1 MSGPE
6 TSDLPMEPLE
16 VFTVESEDREGA
28 AKYKDVIADILTDLN
43 LVRTIG
49 RLKVY
54 IDSTAPV
61 FIIVG
66 IFRPGLARL
75 TLGDVA
81 DISSVTEGLLIS
93 VREELYASK
102 ALGKLWTKY
111 GRENVLQTDR
121 AAVIVPV
128 QGDFA
133 RQMDDVSAI
142 VVYDPQEDLKKN
154 VIDALLRIT
163 PEGFR
168 VRKHF
173 IDQHM
178 LAFIASEDPI
188 KPEWM
193 ETCRKLRNS
202 IGGK

>member
-1 MSGPE
+1 M
-6 TSDLPMEPLE
+6 SDLIMEPLE
-16 VFTVESEDREGA
+16 VFTVESEDKEGA
-28 AKYKDVIADILTDLN
+28 AKYREVISDILSDLN
-43 LVRTIG
+43 LVRAIG

-54 IDSTAPV
+54 IDPKAPV

-66 IFRPGLARL
+66 IFRPGLAKL

-81 DISSVTEGLLIS
+81 DISSVTEGLLVS

-102 ALGKLWTKY
+102 ALGKLWAKY
-111 GRENVLQTDR
+111 GRENIIQTDR
-121 AAVIVPV
+121 AAAIVPV
-128 QGDFA
+128 KGDFA

-142 VVYDPQEDLKKN
+142 VVYDPREELKKN

-173 IDQHM
+173 IDEHM

-193 ETCRKLRNS
+193 ETCKRLRNS
-202 IGGK
+202 IEA

>member
-1 MSGPE
+1 MN
-6 TSDLPMEPLE
+6 DLLMEPLE

-28 AKYKDVIADILTDLN
+28 AKYREVISDILSDLN

-54 IDSTAPV
+54 IDPKAPV

-66 IFRPGLARL
+66 LFRPGLAKL

-81 DISSVTEGLLIS
+81 DISGVAEGLLVS
-93 VREELYASK
+93 VREELYASR
-102 ALGKLWTKY
+102 ALGKLWARY
-111 GRENVLQTDR
+111 GRENIIQTDR
-121 AAVIVPV
+121 AAVIVPTK
-128 QGDFA
+128 GDFA

-142 VVYDPQEDLKKN
+142 IVYDPQEELKKN

-173 IDQHM
+173 IDEHM

-193 ETCRKLRNS
+193 EICKRLRSS
-202 IGGK
+202 IGA

>member
-1 MSGPE
+1 M
-6 TSDLPMEPLE
+6 SDLLMEPLE
-16 VFTVESEDREGA
+16 VFTVDSEDREGA
-28 AKYKDVIADILTDLN
+28 AKYREVISDILSDLN
-43 LVRTIG
+43 LVRAIG
-49 RLKVY
+49 RLKVF
-54 IDSTAPV
+54 IDPKAPV

-66 IFRPGLARL
+66 VFRPGLAKL

-81 DISSVTEGLLIS
+81 DISSVNEGLLVS

-102 ALGKLWTKY
+102 ALGKLWSRY
-111 GRENVLQTDR
+111 GRENIVQTDR

-133 RQMDDVSAI
+133 RQMDDVSSI
-142 VVYDPQEDLKKN
+142 VVYDPQEELKKN
-154 VIDALLRIT
+154 VIDALIRIT

-173 IDQHM
+173 IDEHM

-188 KPEWM
+188 KPEWIEM
-193 ETCRKLRNS
+193 CKNLRKS
-202 IGGK
+202 I

>member
-1 MSGPE
+1 MN
-6 TSDLPMEPLE
+6 DLTMEPLE

-28 AKYKDVIADILTDLN
+28 EKYKEVISDILLDLN
-43 LVRTIG
+43 LVRAIG

-54 IDSTAPV
+54 VDPKAPV

-66 IFRPGLARL
+66 LFRPGLARL

-81 DISSVTEGLLIS
+81 DISSVNEGLLVS
-93 VREELYASK
+93 VREEQYSSK
-102 ALGKLWTKY
+102 AIGKLWSMY
-111 GRENVLQTDR
+111 GRENILPTDR

-128 QGDFA
+128 KGDFA
-133 RQMDDVSAI
+133 KQMDDVSAI
-142 VVYDPQEDLKKN
+142 VVYDPQEELKKN

-188 KPEWM
+188 KPEWLAI
-193 ETCRKLRNS
+193 CKQLRS
-202 IGGK
+202 DIGA

>member
-1 MSGPE
+1 MN
-6 TSDLPMEPLE
+6 DLLMEPLE
-16 VFTVESEDREGA
+16 VFTVESEDSEGA
-28 AKYKDVIADILTDLN
+28 AKYREVISDILSDLN
-43 LVRTIG
+43 LVRAIG

-54 IDSTAPV
+54 IDPKAPV
-61 FIIVG
+61 FVIVG
-66 IFRPGLARL
+66 VFRPGLARL

-81 DISSVTEGLLIS
+81 DISSVNEGLLVS

-102 ALGKLWTKY
+102 ALGKLWAMY
-111 GRENVLQTDR
+111 GRENIVQTDR

-128 QGDFA
+128 TGDFA

-142 VVYDPQEDLKKN
+142 VVYDPREELKKN

-168 VRKHF
+168 VRKHY
-173 IDQHM
+173 IDEHM

-193 ETCRKLRNS
+193 EICKKLRNS
-202 IGGK
+202 IGA

>member
-1 MSGPE
+1 MS
-6 TSDLPMEPLE
+6 DVVMEPLE

-28 AKYKDVIADILTDLN
+28 AKYREVISDILSDLN
-43 LVRTIG
+43 LVRAIG

-54 IDSTAPV
+54 VDPTAPV

-66 IFRPGLARL
+66 LFRPGLAKL
-75 TLGDVA
+75 ALGDVA
-81 DISSVTEGLLIS
+81 DISSVNEGLLVS

-102 ALGKLWTKY
+102 ALGKLWARY
-111 GRENVLQTDR
+111 GRENVIQTDR

-128 QGDFA
+128 KGDFA
-133 RQMDDVSAI
+133 RQMDDIASI
-142 VVYDPQEDLKKN
+142 VVYDPQEELKKN

-168 VRKHF
+168 VRKHY
-173 IDQHM
+173 IDEHM
-178 LAFIASEDPI
+178 LAFVASEDPI

-193 ETCRKLRNS
+193 EMCKKLRNS
-202 IGGK
+202 IGA

>member
-1 MSGPE
+1 M
-6 TSDLPMEPLE
+6 SDLIMEPLE
-16 VFTVESEDREGA
+16 IFTVESEDKEGA
-28 AKYKDVIADILTDLN
+28 AKYREVISDILSDLN
-43 LVRTIG
+43 LVRAIG

-54 IDSTAPV
+54 IDPKAPV

-81 DISSVTEGLLIS
+81 DISSVTEGLLVS

-102 ALGKLWTKY
+102 ALGKLWAKY
-111 GRENVLQTDR
+111 GRENIIQTDR

-128 QGDFA
+128 KGDFS
-133 RQMDDVSAI
+133 RQMDDISSV
-142 VVYDPQEDLKKN
+142 VVYDPQEELKKN

-173 IDQHM
+173 IDEHM

-193 ETCRKLRNS
+193 EICKRLRNS
-202 IGGK
+202 IA

>member
-1 MSGPE
+1 MN
-6 TSDLPMEPLE
+6 DLPMEPLE

-28 AKYKDVIADILTDLN
+28 EKYKEVIADILSDLN

-54 IDSTAPV
+54 IDPKAPV
-61 FIIVG
+61 FVIVG
-66 IFRPGLARL
+66 IFRPGLAKL

-102 ALGKLWTKY
+102 AIGKLWSKY
-111 GRENVLQTDR
+111 GRENIVQTDR

-128 QGDFA
+128 KGDFA
-133 RQMDDVSAI
+133 KQMDDVSS
-142 VVYDPQEDLKKN
+142 VVAYDPQEELKKN

-173 IDQHM
+173 TDQHM

-193 ETCRKLRNS
+193 EICKKLRNS
-202 IGGK
+202 IGG

>member
-1 MSGPE
+1 MN
-6 TSDLPMEPLE
+6 DLIMEPLE

-28 AKYKDVIADILTDLN
+28 AKYREVISDILSDLN
-43 LVRTIG
+43 LVRAIG

-54 IDSTAPV
+54 VDPKAPV

-66 IFRPGLARL
+66 LFRPGLAKL

-81 DISSVTEGLLIS
+81 DISSVTEGLLVS

-102 ALGKLWTKY
+102 ALGKLWAMY
-111 GRENVLQTDR
+111 GRENIIQTDR
-121 AAVIVPV
+121 AAVIVPAR
-128 QGDFA
+128 GDFA
-133 RQMDDVSAI
+133 KQMDDVSSI
-142 VVYDPQEDLKKN
+142 VVYDPQEELKKN

-173 IDQHM
+173 IDERM

-193 ETCRKLRNS
+193 EACKRLRNS
-202 IGGK
+202 IGAYKLT